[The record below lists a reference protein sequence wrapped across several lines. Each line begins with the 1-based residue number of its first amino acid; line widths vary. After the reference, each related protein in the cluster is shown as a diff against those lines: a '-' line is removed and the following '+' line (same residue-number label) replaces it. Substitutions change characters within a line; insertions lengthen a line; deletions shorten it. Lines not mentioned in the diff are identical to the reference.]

1 MGDWAA
7 MLPMFVVNLDRS
19 PERLA
24 LMTQRCQEIGISFE
38 RFPAVDG
45 TDIPEALRRY
55 FSDASGRI
63 VSPLRPAEIGCYASH
78 LGVWQHIVDENLP
91 AAVVCEDDAD
101 LPGSFRAI
109 VREIVSELAAGWD
122 MVKLSAKP
130 DHAMRPL
137 LPLSSHPSSIVRY
150 SRVPGGTTCY
160 LISRAGALKMLQPH
174 APRMWA
180 ADQDTRWPWKFGMN
194 IFGVYPRPV
203 GVGNAISTINPGGRR
218 AGGRSGLR
226 RGWQM
231 TPTRSIEGFLFNVNQ
246 LGPYWWAR
254 CAVVNV
260 GVKLYKMLRPI
271 VRQAKRIAARDHP
284 ERA

>member
-1 MGDWAA
+1 
-7 MLPMFVVNLDRS
+7 MLPVFVINLDRS
-19 PERLA
+19 PERHA
-24 LMTQRCQEIGISFE
+24 LMAQRCQELGIRFE
-38 RFPAVDG
+38 RFRAVDG
-45 TDIPEALRRY
+45 TDIPDSLRRY

-78 LGVWQHIVDENLP
+78 LGVWRRIVDEDLP

-101 LPGSFRAI
+101 LPGNFEAI
-109 VREIVSELAAGWD
+109 VRETISRLPTGWD

-130 DHAMRPL
+130 YHAVRPL
-137 LPLSSHPSSIVRY
+137 LPLGSHPASIVRY

-160 LISRAGALKMLQPH
+160 LISRAGALKMLQPL

-180 ADQDTRWPWKFGMN
+180 ADQDTLWPWKFGMN

-203 GVGNAISTINPGGRR
+203 GVGDATSTINPGGRR

-226 RGWQM
+226 RGWQIA
-231 TPTRSIEGFLFNVNQ
+231 PTRSVKGFFFNMNQ

-254 CAVVNV
+254 CAVINV
-260 GVKLYKMLRPI
+260 GVKLYKILRPI
-271 VRQAKRIAARDHP
+271 VRQAKRVANRAHP
-284 ERA
+284 GHA